1 MDINGR
7 ATVIRIMDSRGHIPM
22 ICLKRDVRI
31 VDVLS
36 IKVRHFVLI
45 AEHRFRDERKHFL
58 LT

>member
-7 ATVIRIMDSRGHIPM
+7 ATVIRIIDSRGHIPM
-22 ICLKRDVRI
+22 RCLKRDVRI

-45 AEHRFRDERKHFL
+45 AEHRFKEGKQFL
-58 LT
+58 D